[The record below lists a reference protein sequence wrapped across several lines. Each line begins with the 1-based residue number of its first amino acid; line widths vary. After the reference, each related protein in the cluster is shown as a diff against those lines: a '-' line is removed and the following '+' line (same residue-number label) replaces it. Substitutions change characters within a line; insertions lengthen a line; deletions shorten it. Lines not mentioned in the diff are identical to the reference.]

1 MGKISC
7 DTETSLCK
15 ELGIFPR
22 RTSRVFIY
30 SYAATGSGSLVEY
43 TDELAAKSLKTFCQ
57 EHLPRFS
64 KRVSLD
70 QFKFPSG
77 DKESLPTVML
87 LSTKKDTPV
96 IWRALSGLYQKKFL
110 LYDAQVILNLLLV
123 TC

>member
-1 MGKISC
+1 MGKINC
-7 DTETSLCK
+7 DTEASLCK

-30 SYAATGSGSLVEY
+30 SYAASGSGSLVEY
-43 TDELAAKSLKTFCQ
+43 SGELAAKSLKTFCQ

-77 DKESLPTVML
+77 DQESLPTVML

-96 IWRALSGLYQKKFL
+96 IWRALSGLYQKKFF
-110 LYDAQVILNLLLV
+110 LYDAQVI
-123 TC
+123 